1 MAASTGHVAK
11 INMAAQIGDAIEMV
25 SILEVLKITMDS
37 AAPKNVILLKVG
49 GNEPPLHDE

>member
-1 MAASTGHVAK
+1 
-11 INMAAQIGDAIEMV
+11 MAAQIGDAIEMV